1 MQIGQVC
8 MEQINHKLVMAEADK
23 MTATAGV
30 KVKGNKKY
38 LMVKDRVEVFRK
50 FYGLNLG
57 IDTTVLHIDDSVVRV
72 QAKIIDANNKVIG
85 SGLAEEVRASSNITR
100 TSAVEVCESSAIG
113 RALSSIGLHGGEYA
127 SAEEMISAVQQQ
139 ENIKSPQELVTEE
152 LEVDHPIPKETKRD
166 EHPLDDISFH
176 PRENWEAW
184 RDINMQTLGKYKFV
198 AEFQKWIA
206 ANNEYLVEYA
216 KTDNDSYQVLKQF
229 INTKMKGCA
238 E

>member
-1 MQIGQVC
+1 MWTGQVY
-8 MEQINHKLVMAEADK
+8 MTEINHKLVMAEADK

-127 SAEEMISAVQQQ
+127 SAEEMLNAVKKQ
-139 ENIKSPQELVTEE
+139 EKIAIVEE
-152 LEVDHPIPKETKRD
+152 TIKETKRD

-206 ANNEYLVEYA
+206 ANNEYLVEYS
-216 KTDNDSYQVLKQF
+216 KTDNDSYQVFKQF

>member
-1 MQIGQVC
+1 MT
-8 MEQINHKLVMAEADK
+8 EINHKLVMAEADK

-127 SAEEMISAVQQQ
+127 SAEEMLNAVKKQ
-139 ENIKSPQELVTEE
+139 EKIAIVEE
-152 LEVDHPIPKETKRD
+152 TIKETKRD
-166 EHPLDDISFH
+166 EHPLDDVSFH

-184 RDINMQTLGKYKFV
+184 RDINMQTLGKYKFI

-206 ANNEYLVEYA
+206 ANNEYLVEYS
-216 KTDNDSYQVLKQF
+216 KTDNDSYQVFKQF

>member
-1 MQIGQVC
+1 

-23 MTATAGV
+23 LTATAGV

-127 SAEEMISAVQQQ
+127 SAEEMLNAVQQQ
-139 ENIKSPQELVTEE
+139 DKIVTKKVEEEIQEYFPDAKVA
-152 LEVDHPIPKETKRD
+152 RD
-166 EHPLDDISFH
+166 VHPLDNVSFH

-184 RDINMQTLGKYKFV
+184 KDINMQTLGKYKFV

-206 ANNEYLVEYA
+206 ANNEHLVEYA

>member
-1 MQIGQVC
+1 MT
-8 MEQINHKLVMAEADK
+8 QINHKLVMAEADK
-23 MTATAGV
+23 ITATSGV

-85 SGLAEEVRASSNITR
+85 SGLAEEVRASSHITK

-127 SAEEMISAVQQQ
+127 SAEEMMGVVQQQ
-139 ENIKSPQELVTEE
+139 EKVPTKKVVEKTKKHFPDIQEARDV
-152 LEVDHPIPKETKRD
+152 HPIED
-166 EHPLDDISFH
+166 SSFH

-184 RDINMQTLGKYKFV
+184 RDINMKTLGKYKFV
-198 AEFQKWIA
+198 AEFQKWLA
-206 ANNEYLVEYA
+206 ANNEYLVEYKNEDA
-216 KTDNDSYQVLKQF
+216 DSYEVLKQF
-229 INTKMKGCA
+229 ITIKMKGCA

>member
-1 MQIGQVC
+1 MCIR
-8 MEQINHKLVMAEADK
+8 
-23 MTATAGV
+23 
-30 KVKGNKKY
+30 
-38 LMVKDRVEVFRK
+38 DR
-50 FYGLNLG
+50 
-57 IDTTVLHIDDSVVRV
+57 LHIDDSVVRV

-127 SAEEMISAVQQQ
+127 SAEEMLNAVKKQ
-139 ENIKSPQELVTEE
+139 EKIAIVEE
-152 LEVDHPIPKETKRD
+152 TIKETKRD
-166 EHPLDDISFH
+166 EHPLDDVSFH

-184 RDINMQTLGKYKFV
+184 RDINMQTLGNYKFI

-206 ANNEYLVEYA
+206 ANNEYLVEYS

>member
-1 MQIGQVC
+1 MWIGLVC
-8 MEQINHKLVMAEADK
+8 MTEINHKLVMAEADK

-127 SAEEMISAVQQQ
+127 SAEEMINAVKKQ
-139 ENIKSPQELVTEE
+139 EKITIVEE
-152 LEVDHPIPKETKRD
+152 TIKETKRD
-166 EHPLDDISFH
+166 EHPLDDVSFH

-184 RDINMQTLGKYKFV
+184 RDINMQTLEKYKFV

-229 INTKMKGCA
+229 INIKMKGCA

>member
-1 MQIGQVC
+1 MT
-8 MEQINHKLVMAEADK
+8 EINHKLVMAEADK

-127 SAEEMISAVQQQ
+127 SAEEMLNAVKKQ
-139 ENIKSPQELVTEE
+139 EKITMVEE
-152 LEVDHPIPKETKRD
+152 TIRETKRD
-166 EHPLDDISFH
+166 EHPLDDVSFH

-184 RDINMQTLGKYKFV
+184 KDINMQTLGKYKFV

>member
-1 MQIGQVC
+1 MWTGQVY
-8 MEQINHKLVMAEADK
+8 MTEINHKLVMAEADK

-127 SAEEMISAVQQQ
+127 SAEEMLNAVKKQ
-139 ENIKSPQELVTEE
+139 EKIAIVEE
-152 LEVDHPIPKETKRD
+152 TIKETKRD
-166 EHPLDDISFH
+166 EHPLDDVSFH

-184 RDINMQTLGKYKFV
+184 RDINMQTLGKYKFI

-206 ANNEYLVEYA
+206 ANNEYLVEYS
-216 KTDNDSYQVLKQF
+216 KTDNDSYQVFKQF